1 VSHGTTPRPRP
12 ALYLDYLA
20 PGPLWALRFRTI
32 KRAHQP
38 LKTAF
43 RPSGP
48 PSTPSRADSVPN
60 KPLLPTY
67 PGLSATPPP
76 PATPP
81 WPPVEPHRSKNAEN
95 HVLFPSSYVFSR
107 NNARETLPSLYNP
120 PAGVTSLMDQK
131 IARRPSATYVRPDF
145 LKRPLN
151 CPEP

>member
-1 VSHGTTPRPRP
+1 MSHGTTPRPRP

-32 KRAHQP
+32 KERVQP
-38 LKTAF
+38 LK
-43 RPSGP
+43 P

-67 PGLSATPPP
+67 PGHSATPPP

-81 WPPVEPHRSKNAEN
+81 WPPVEPHRVKNAEIHGFFVN
-95 HVLFPSSYVFSR
+95 SYVLSR
-107 NNARETLPSLYNP
+107 NNARGALPSRYNP
-120 PAGVTSLMDQK
+120 APAGTALMDQK
-131 IARRPSATYVRPDF
+131 IARRPSATYVRSEF
-145 LKRPLN
+145 LNPLFN